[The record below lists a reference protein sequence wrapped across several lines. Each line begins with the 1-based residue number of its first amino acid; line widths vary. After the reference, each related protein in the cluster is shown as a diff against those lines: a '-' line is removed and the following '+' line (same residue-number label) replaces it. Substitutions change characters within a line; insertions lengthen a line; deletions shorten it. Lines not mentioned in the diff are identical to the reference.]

1 MSVVKGISGIE
12 GFPGK
17 ERKKEGRFLFPMSVR
32 RVVVVVVSVSRVL
45 VRGGSGVLRHSMR
58 W

>member
-1 MSVVKGISGIE
+1 MVKGISGIE

-17 ERKKEGRFLFPMSVR
+17 EKEGRFLFPMSVR

>member
-1 MSVVKGISGIE
+1 MVKGISGIE

-45 VRGGSGVLRHSMR
+45 GEGG
-58 W
+58 